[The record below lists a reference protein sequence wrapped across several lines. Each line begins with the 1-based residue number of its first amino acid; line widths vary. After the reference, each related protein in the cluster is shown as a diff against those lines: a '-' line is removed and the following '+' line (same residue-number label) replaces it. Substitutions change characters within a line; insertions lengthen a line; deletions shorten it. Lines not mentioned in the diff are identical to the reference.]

1 MEIKNKTIILI
12 IILISVLCIT
22 LYKIDEIY
30 EQGRIDGMNECK
42 QIWINEIDNLKI
54 EIEQELSNTNEI
66 IKIVDEVRRLKK

>member
-54 EIEQELSNTNEI
+54 EIEI
-66 IKIVDEVRRLKK
+66 